1 MTVARFAWS
10 QLRFRVTRTL
20 ALLTGLFVAAT
31 AFTVLTAASR
41 TEQLRT
47 VGTITA
53 SFSPSYDILVR
64 PKRATTALED
74 QTGMVQ
80 PNFLSGMALAAAGF
94 GQSPR
99 PVNLGGL
106 FQRVSIITGFAW
118 LTALSA
124 RALQRAPARSSAK
137 PPAA

>member
-1 MTVARFAWS
+1 MARVAWA

-64 PKRATTALED
+64 PKGARTALED
-74 QTGMVQ
+74 QTGTATVLLGVLGVADAGQ
-80 PNFLSGMALAAAGF
+80 VTHRLVAVTVATAAT
-94 GQSPR
+94 
-99 PVNLGGL
+99 GL
-106 FQRVSIITGFAW
+106 VITAI
-118 LTALSA
+118 AA
-124 RALQRAPARSSAK
+124 VV
-137 PPAA
+137 PAALLRRLPAAHLLAEE